1 MWRDVDCREAIFFLF
16 SINLKEDYCR
26 GGIRGKG
33 VEREEGEVKR
43 GMERVGFRG
52 EKKGE
57 ERSIGVVGLD
67 LRGGGCA
74 VGVKG
79 LIFGDV

>member
-1 MWRDVDCREAIFFLF
+1 
-16 SINLKEDYCR
+16 
-26 GGIRGKG
+26 
-33 VEREEGEVKR
+33 
-43 GMERVGFRG
+43 MERVGFRG